1 MNQFPQMKKFLPPI
15 LWMFIIFWFSSQP
28 DLPSNRVDYLDF
40 LIKKSAHFSE
50 YLILTI
56 LWYRSLGKKN
66 PTLAILITLAYA
78 FSDETHQLFVPGR
91 GGNLRD
97 VFIDAL
103 GIMTAMFII
112 IKLQVWKSF
121 SSLPPLKKRK
131 G

>member
-1 MNQFPQMKKFLPPI
+1 MKKFLPPI